1 MKERLITLAMALLA
15 LGLSLFLLSPPQP
28 PQPKQSAPTSEDR
41 GKAGL
46 KGAAEWLRRQGV
58 AVAGLRNRYDRLP
71 LVAGPGSDNLL
82 IVSLPPD
89 KAVEQNEWASLQAW
103 LEDGNSLLV
112 LGAALWQPDW
122 SNREACLCDVNSFL
136 ENFAWSLSQHE
147 LDPEQPQ
154 PGSDRQSF
162 RDKIAAMQAEI
173 QAQLPVEDRLLPV
186 AGQPLADGITQ
197 LSTRV
202 VPRQLQ
208 TVWSLETEHA
218 GNIAMNLL
226 LRSDGQGVAL
236 WQLNAGAGQI
246 FLSLAPDLFSNER
259 LALAD
264 NARLLAN
271 LVNQALA
278 GDGKVIFDDYHF
290 GLSELYDPE
299 RFFRDNRLHQTLA
312 WLGLMWLL
320 YVAGH
325 SNRLA
330 PVRPRL
336 LKLSMRDLVDVTATF
351 FARRIP
357 DSAVAEEL
365 LRQLLLD
372 IRLARR
378 LPDDDHAWHW
388 LEQHPQIPRLDL
400 TALRRGR
407 RIPLTRLTEIIRQI
421 RNTAL

>member
-58 AVAGLRNRYDRLP
+58 AVASLRNRYDHLP
-71 LVAGPGSDNLL
+71 LVAGPSGGNLL

-89 KAVEQNEWASLQAW
+89 KAVEQNEWATLQAW

-122 SNREACLCDVNSFL
+122 SNREACFCDVNSFL
-136 ENFAWSLSQHE
+136 ENFGWSLSQHE
-147 LDPEQPQ
+147 IDLEQPQ
-154 PGSDRQSF
+154 PGSDRKSF

-202 VPRQLQ
+202 VPHQLR
-208 TVWSLETEHA
+208 TSWSLETEHA

-259 LALAD
+259 MALAD
-264 NARLLAN
+264 NARMLAN

-299 RFFRDNRLHQTLA
+299 RFFSDSRLHQTLA

-336 LKLSMRDLVDVTATF
+336 LKLSMRDLVDVTAGF

-388 LEQHPQIPRLDL
+388 LEQHPQIPRIEL
-400 TALRRGR
+400 TALRRGQ